1 MRPLLLLTLFAAA
14 LPGGE
19 PNIFF
24 DGRLTLLGETRIRY
38 EDRNQVGFGTARDY
52 DVALLR
58 QRLGFSYKPNA
69 NVEIR
74 VIGQDTRAPLYGP
87 NAPNSLRDGADLY
100 EGYIDLFGKRK
111 TGFALRAGRST
122 LSYGDTR
129 FIGSPQWANLARTY
143 DMARAQWK
151 TKKNVFEFLFVSPT
165 AIVINRV
172 NKPIL
177 REHLYGTYN
186 TFGKWSELYV
196 LHHQQ
201 PGTLESVITG
211 GRLMAPLGKKYKLT
225 VEPVVERVTRGALTS
240 TEGALAAAIAR
251 KFGPVDVSVEYKFAS
266 SGFDQMYPAIHDKLG
281 HEDLFAWR
289 NLDNVRAF
297 GTWRP
302 IKSLAVNF
310 MYNANW
316 VVDPSVGVFNTQNRL
331 IVRDTKGT
339 AGRWAGQEFD
349 SYVNWNYRKFMTVGG
364 GFGAYATGTFFR
376 ATSPNRNPV
385 FFYIHHTLTI

>member
-1 MRPLLLLTLFAAA
+1 VRLFILLAILAATLC
-14 LPGGE
+14 GQE

-24 DGRLTLLGETRIRY
+24 DGRVQLIGESRIRY
-38 EDRNQVGFGTARDY
+38 EDRSNVAFGTAKDY

-58 QRLGFSYKPNA
+58 QRIGFSYKPSA
-69 NVEIR
+69 DVEVR

-87 NAPNSLRDGADLY
+87 GAPSSLRDGADLY
-100 EGYIDLFGKRK
+100 EAYIDLFGKRK
-111 TGFALRAGRST
+111 TGFAMRAGRST

-151 TKKNVFEFLFVSPT
+151 TTKATWEFLFVSPT
-165 AIVINRV
+165 FININRF

-177 REHLYGTYN
+177 REHLFGTYN

-196 LHHQQ
+196 LRHQQ
-201 PGTLESVITG
+201 PGTLESTITG
-211 GRLMAPLGKKYKLT
+211 GRLMAPLGKFKLT
-225 VEPVVERVTRGALTS
+225 VEPVTERVTRAAVS
-240 TEGALAAAIAR
+240 TVEGALAVNFAR
-251 KFGPVDVSVEYKFAS
+251 KIHNIDLSIEYKFAS

-289 NLDNVRAF
+289 NLHNSRVF

-302 IKSLAVNF
+302 LKTLAVNF

-316 VVDPSVGVFNTQNRL
+316 LVDPRVGAFNTQNRL
-331 IVRDTKGT
+331 IARDVTGR
-339 AGRWAGQEFD
+339 AGRWAGQEID
-349 SYVNWNYRKFMTVGG
+349 TYVNWTYRKFMTIGG
-364 GFGAYATGTFFR
+364 GFGAYANGAFFR
-376 ATSPNRNPV
+376 TTTPNRSP
-385 FFYIHHTLTI
+385 FFYYIHHTFTM

>member
-1 MRPLLLLTLFAAA
+1 LRYFPLLTILAAA
-14 LPGGE
+14 LPGAE

-24 DGRLTLLGETRIRY
+24 NGRLQLIGESRIRY
-38 EDRNQVGFGTARDY
+38 EGRYHVGFGTAADY

-58 QRLGFSYKPNA
+58 QRLGFSYKPNTDI
-69 NVEIR
+69 EIR

-87 NAPNSLRDGADLY
+87 NAPSFLRDGTDLY
-100 EGYIDLFGKRK
+100 EAYIDLFGKRK

-143 DMARAQWK
+143 DMARAQWR
-151 TKKNVFEFLFVSPT
+151 TKQATWEFLFVSPT
-165 AIVINRV
+165 FIDINRF

-177 REHLYGTYN
+177 REHLLGTYN
-186 TFGKWSELYV
+186 TFGKWAELYV
-196 LHHQQ
+196 LRHRQ

-211 GRLMAPLGKKYKLT
+211 GRLMAPLGKFKLT
-225 VEPVVERVTRGALTS
+225 IEPVTERVTRDAVATV
-240 TEGALAAAIAR
+240 EGALSTNLSR
-251 KFGPVDVSVEYKFAS
+251 KIRDIDVSLEYKFAS

-289 NLDNVRAF
+289 NLHNFRAF

-302 IKSLAVNF
+302 LKTLAINF

-316 VVDPSVGVFNTQNRL
+316 LVDPRVGVYNTQNRL
-331 IVRDTKGT
+331 IARDITGRSS
-339 AGRWAGQEFD
+339 RWAGQEVD
-349 SYVNWNYRKFMTVGG
+349 SYMNWTYRKFMTLGG
-364 GFGAYATGTFFR
+364 GMGAYANGTFFR
-376 ATSPNRNPV
+376 ATTPNRSPV
-385 FFYIHHTLTI
+385 FYYIHHTFTM

>member
-1 MRPLLLLTLFAAA
+1 MRLFVVLTVVAAS
-14 LPGGE
+14 LGGAE
-19 PNIFF
+19 PNVFF
-24 DGRLTLLGETRIRY
+24 DGRVQLIGESRIRY
-38 EDRNQVGFGTARDY
+38 EDRFNVGFGTARDY

-69 NVEIR
+69 DIEIR
-74 VIGQDTRAPLYGP
+74 VIGQDTRAPLYGTK
-87 NAPNSLRDGADLY
+87 APNSLRDATDLY

-111 TGFALRAGRST
+111 TGFAMRAGRST

-151 TKKNVFEFLFVSPT
+151 TSKATWEFLFVSPT
-165 AIVINRV
+165 FININRF
-172 NKPIL
+172 NRPIL

-186 TFGKWSELYV
+186 TFGKWGELYV
-196 LHHQQ
+196 LRHEQ

-211 GRLMAPLGKKYKLT
+211 GRLMVPLGKFKLT
-225 VEPVVERVTRGALTS
+225 IEPVTERVKRGALS
-240 TEGALAAAIAR
+240 TGEGALSTNLAR
-251 KFGPVDVSVEYKFAS
+251 KIGNIDVSFEYKFAS

-289 NLDNVRAF
+289 NLHNARAF

-302 IKSLAVNF
+302 LKTLAVNF

-316 VVDPSVGVFNTQNRL
+316 LVDPRVGVFNTQNRL
-331 IVRDTKGT
+331 IARGSN
-339 AGRWAGQEFD
+339 RWAGQEVD
-349 SYVNWNYRKFMTVGG
+349 SYVNWTYRKFMTLGG
-364 GFGAYATGTFFR
+364 GVGAYANGTFFR
-376 ATSPNRNPV
+376 GVTPNRSPV
-385 FFYIHHTLTI
+385 FYYIHHTFTM